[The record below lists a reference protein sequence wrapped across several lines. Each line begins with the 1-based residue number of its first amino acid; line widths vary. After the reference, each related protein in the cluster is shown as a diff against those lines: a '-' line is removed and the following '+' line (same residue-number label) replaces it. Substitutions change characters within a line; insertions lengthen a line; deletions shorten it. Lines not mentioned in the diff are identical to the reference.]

1 MDNIFPANL
10 KVDNSFALKADKS
23 ICWQHSNFQAYREW
37 LIKNKPDK
45 KNIIQILEEDKDWV
59 KLIAS
64 LRNAHEI
71 NHSEPKNDVQ
81 IVNFKLCPGNKFST
95 PGWKYDLG
103 AKQGPV
109 QDDFSDIVTDMSIY
123 LSNLLTFF
131 EEFLMCCIEDK
142 SDKNYNF
149 KVYKKIPKEVNK
161 NCPTIYF
168 VSQN

>member
-1 MDNIFPANL
+1 
-10 KVDNSFALKADKS
+10 
-23 ICWQHSNFQAYREW
+23 
-37 LIKNKPDK
+37 
-45 KNIIQILEEDKDWV
+45 
-59 KLIAS
+59 
-64 LRNAHEI
+64 
-71 NHSEPKNDVQ
+71 
-81 IVNFKLCPGNKFST
+81 
-95 PGWKYDLG
+95 
-103 AKQGPV
+103 
-109 QDDFSDIVTDMSIY
+109 MSIY